1 MLQKTYFAEN
11 TGELYRVIGKMTMLK
26 EYKKAKSVLVLMYAN
41 GISKA
46 EGKKYFEAIK
56 LKMPQ
61 AKIAGISVITSQR
74 DWNRIGVNVSF
85 LFFESSDVNV
95 YDYPCKDYDED
106 GIINLQVRMTRKVS
120 QRY

>member
-11 TGELYRVIGKMTMLK
+11 TGKLYRVLGKMTMLK

-74 DWNRIGVNVSF
+74 YWRHR
-85 LFFESSDVNV
+85 
-95 YDYPCKDYDED
+95 P
-106 GIINLQVRMTRKVS
+106 
-120 QRY
+120 